1 MVMELEVMTA
11 KTREASRRGEWRFT
25 TLFLRVHCFGI
36 FSLSMIAL
44 FYHRSQSTPPRESP
58 TTTDGS
64 TPNNQKPSNRRK
76 IASHQQEVSTRRP
89 SIFLSACVGSLE
101 GIKPVFKEEKLRNK
115 KMIAAVALTLL
126 SQLFH
131 GAVVDAF
138 VIPPPPPSS
147 SSGIFHAAVRSSA
160 FRLLASATP
169 ELQRVPADMEGV
181 PIPFVDLR
189 GNSFIECYAD
199 SVAIV
204 DGVEYTIGVPCD
216 YSVAI
221 CYFDENEALVPVE
234 LDDKLM
240 DDVFPIAEGIVAEEF
255 GEELSLQRTPQT
267 LTLVGE
273 LEEDDEDD
281 EMDFEEDDDLS
292 IDDDDTK
299 DEEEVEVLLSFEHR
313 GKDFNLVRLLDPI
326 LLVGKVDPSMPDNRV
341 LLTEEESDKI
351 MPLLENMFLEY
362 HNDPDDL
369 LP

>member
-1 MVMELEVMTA
+1 
-11 KTREASRRGEWRFT
+11 
-25 TLFLRVHCFGI
+25 
-36 FSLSMIAL
+36 MIA
-44 FYHRSQSTPPRESP
+44 
-58 TTTDGS
+58 
-64 TPNNQKPSNRRK
+64 
-76 IASHQQEVSTRRP
+76 V
-89 SIFLSACVGSLE
+89 
-101 GIKPVFKEEKLRNK
+101 
-115 KMIAAVALTLL
+115 VALTLL
-126 SQLFH
+126 SQLLH
-131 GAVVDAF
+131 GVDAF
-138 VIPPPPPSS
+138 VVSPSS
-147 SSGIFHAAVRSSA
+147 PGRIHSRSA
-160 FRLLASATP
+160 NVRLLASATP
-169 ELQRVPADMEGV
+169 DLQRVPADMEGV
-181 PIPFVDLR
+181 PIPFVDIK

-255 GEELSLQRTPQT
+255 GEELALQRTPQT

-273 LEEDDEDD
+273 LEDDDDELG
-281 EMDFEEDDDLS
+281 FEEDDDLS
-292 IDDDDTK
+292 IDDDAK
-299 DEEEVEVLLSFEHR
+299 DEEEVEVLLSFDHR

-351 MPLLENMFLEY
+351 MPLLEDLFLEY
-362 HNDPDDL
+362 HNDPDGL